1 MHACMLACCCAC
13 SPRLLILDE
22 ATSAL
27 DAESEAQVQAAL
39 DAAMAAKDRAV
50 VVIAHRLS
58 TVRSADEIVVMDKG
72 KVRRASAC
80 VLDLG
85 SSSVSRESLELTCS
99 LGMACAVCPN
109 S

>member
-1 MHACMLACCCAC
+1 M
-13 SPRLLILDE
+13 DE

-39 DAAMAAKDRAV
+39 DAAMAGRDRAV

-72 KVRRASAC
+72 AV
-80 VLDLG
+80 
-85 SSSVSRESLELTCS
+85 SVGRTEH
-99 LGMACAVCPN
+99 
-109 S
+109 